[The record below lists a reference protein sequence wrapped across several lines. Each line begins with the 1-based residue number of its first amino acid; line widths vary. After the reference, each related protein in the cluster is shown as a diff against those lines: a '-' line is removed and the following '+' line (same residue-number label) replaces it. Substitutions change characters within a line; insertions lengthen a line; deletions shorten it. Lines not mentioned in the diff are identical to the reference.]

1 LCREE
6 ALDLASKFKELSLTN
21 INLVGIIKEVA
32 PIGAAT
38 DAELGVQDFQEDY
51 FLNYPVYIDL
61 DKIFYKALGNKS
73 ILSQKL
79 HSWNPFKLYSDFRK
93 LTNRIKSKKISG
105 NLVGEGLIKG
115 GILVV
120 SKTNGIIYQHAEETG
135 SLLPI
140 ADIEKALKNV

>member
-1 LCREE
+1 MLVVVI
-6 ALDLASKFKELSLTN
+6 SPTN
-21 INLVGIIKEVA
+21 INLIGIIKEVA
-32 PIGAAT
+32 PISGAAT
-38 DAELGVQDFQEDY
+38 DFEQLTNSVLEFQEEY

-79 HSWNPFKLYSDFRK
+79 HSWNPVKLYSDFRK
-93 LTNRIKSKKISG
+93 LTTRLKTKKITG

-115 GILVV
+115 GVLVV
-120 SKTNGIIYQHAEETG
+120 SKTNGIIYQYSEETG

-140 ADIEKALKNV
+140 ADIENALKNI